1 MSGFDHLRE
10 ADILIPKPPNIPADG
25 TVFNVPEKYLQDDS
39 SESFKS
45 DISTRYKLVTMSR
58 EVEPY
63 EKSFAVLKGNTF
75 GILESDGTDE
85 EKIGRLLALIPMYME
100 IEYEARATISRLRDE
115 NERLKSASIED
126 L

>member
-1 MSGFDHLRE
+1 MSGFDYLRE
-10 ADILIPKPPNIPADG
+10 TDVLIPKPPNIPADG
-25 TVFNVPEKYLQDDS
+25 TVLYVPEKYLQDDS

-115 NERLKSASIED
+115 NERMKSARIED

>member
-1 MSGFDHLRE
+1 
-10 ADILIPKPPNIPADG
+10 
-25 TVFNVPEKYLQDDS
+25 
-39 SESFKS
+39 
-45 DISTRYKLVTMSR
+45 MSR

-75 GILESDGTDE
+75 GILEGDGTNE

-115 NERLKSASIED
+115 NAAYQNVAR
-126 L
+126 